1 MARNLFVLSALS
13 LVLVGCF
20 GPDKAPS
27 PVTDGAPAFTGG
39 PALIDNG
46 GLNGGLV
53 PTAPLPTAAP
63 TTKPASKAPT
73 KKAPGTKLPIQ
84 NAGNK

>member
-39 PALIDNG
+39 PTLIDNG
-46 GLNGGLV
+46 GLA
-53 PTAPLPTAAP
+53 PTAPAPAAAP

>member
-20 GPDKAPS
+20 GPEKAPS

-39 PALIDNG
+39 PTLVDNG

-53 PTAPLPTAAP
+53 PTAPAP
-63 TTKPASKAPT
+63 AVAPTKPAAKAPT

>member
-13 LVLVGCF
+13 FVLVGCF

-27 PVTDGAPAFTGG
+27 PVSDGAPAFTNG
-39 PALIDNG
+39 PVAIDNG
-46 GLNGGLV
+46 GLV
-53 PTAPLPTAAP
+53 PVPALTNPAA
-63 TTKPASKAPT
+63 KPAATKAPT
-73 KKAPGTKLPIQ
+73 KKAPGARLPIE

>member
-13 LVLVGCF
+13 FVLVGCF

-27 PVTDGAPAFTGG
+27 PVSDGAPAFTNG
-39 PALIDNG
+39 PVAIDNG
-46 GLNGGLV
+46 GLV
-53 PTAPLPTAAP
+53 PVPALTNPAA
-63 TTKPASKAPT
+63 KPAAAKPAATKAPT
-73 KKAPGTKLPIQ
+73 KKAPGARLPIE

>member
-13 LVLVGCF
+13 FVLVGCF

-27 PVTDGAPAFTGG
+27 PVSDGG
-39 PALIDNG
+39 PVFTNGPVVIDNG
-46 GLNGGLV
+46 GLV
-53 PTAPLPTAAP
+53 PVPALTTPAA
-63 TTKPASKAPT
+63 KPAATPAPT
-73 KKAPGTKLPIQ
+73 KKAPGTRLPIE

>member
-13 LVLVGCF
+13 LTLVGCF

-27 PVTDGAPAFTGG
+27 PVSDGAPSFGG
-39 PALIDNG
+39 PTLVDNG

-53 PTAPLPTAAP
+53 PTAPAPAAAP
-63 TTKPASKAPT
+63 ATKPATKAPT
-73 KKAPGTKLPIQ
+73 KKAPGTKLPIEK
-84 NAGNK
+84 AGNK

>member
-13 LVLVGCF
+13 LFLVGCL

-27 PVTDGAPAFTGG
+27 PVSDGAPAFTNG
-39 PALIDNG
+39 PVVIDNG
-46 GLNGGLV
+46 GLV
-53 PTAPLPTAAP
+53 PAPAVTTPAA
-63 TTKPASKAPT
+63 KPAATKAPT
-73 KKAPGTKLPIQ
+73 KKAPGTRLPIS